1 MSSVTTTSAFVLEV
15 DSVQI
20 ASFKSVSGLKNEIE
34 AIEYKQTTSDGKM
47 QIMYHPGAVK
57 WGDITL
63 ERYYDGSNALYDW
76 YDKLT
81 KNFNPASDKVTG
93 SIYGIDKTGER
104 TMQWDFEMAW
114 PSAYDGPDLQVDSN
128 EIVTEKVTIKH
139 EGIRKVK

>member
-1 MSSVTTTSAFVLEV
+1 MPSVTTTSAFVLEV

-20 ASFKSVSGLKNEIE
+20 ASFKSISGLKNEIE
-34 AIEYKQTTSDGKM
+34 TIEYKQSTADGKM
-47 QIMYHPGAVK
+47 EIKYHPGAMK
-57 WGDITL
+57 WEAITL

-76 YDKLT
+76 YHNLT
-81 KNFNPASDKVTG
+81 KNFNPEKDKVTG

-114 PSAYDGPDLQVDSN
+114 PSAYDGPELKVDSN
-128 EIVTEKVTIKH
+128 ELVTEKVTIKH